1 MPAVSKVK
9 AANRIKS
16 RQLALKRSYSN
27 FLSTGNFNDQNQSE
41 EDQDDFIELEEED
54 ERWQELQ
61 EDYDGDDDLVDD
73 VDDILIGEVIRA
85 EARWREVG
93 HNTNVRNHGTG
104 RSTIYRHDADTA
116 DLLKAAKMTKDI
128 RGFFGIV
135 PKTCNEFEFPE
146 FPEFPELTDVLGG
159 GFNNGGAFYT
169 MDEAI
174 IRLSSFEGSLTKNS
188 VLNKKIERALEDR
201 GHFWYRTA
209 NLSILRYLQR
219 LR

>member
-9 AANRIKS
+9 TANRIKS
-16 RQLALKRSYSN
+16 RQLAIKRSYSN
-27 FLSTGNFNDQNQSE
+27 FLSTGNFNDPSQFE
-41 EDQDDFIELEEED
+41 EDQDDSIELEEED

-61 EDYDGDDDLVDD
+61 EDYDKDNVLVDD
-73 VDDILIGEVIRA
+73 VDDLLIGEVIRA
-85 EARWREVG
+85 EARWRKVG

-104 RSTIYRHDADTA
+104 YRHDADTA
-116 DLLKAAKMTKDI
+116 DLLKAAKLTKDI

-135 PKTCNEFEFPE
+135 PKISNEFEFPE
-146 FPEFPELTDVLGG
+146 IPEFLELSDVLGG

-169 MDEAI
+169 LDEAI
-174 IRLSSFEGSLTKNS
+174 IRLNSFEGSLTKNS
-188 VLNKKIERALEDR
+188 VQNKKIERALEDR